1 MHMWYVLSSETLVTC
16 TTTDLLYT
24 HTDLLYTHTHVSNPA
39 VSIVVH
45 SQFTCVMERLVQ
57 QDTDPATLQRAR
69 NLALRTAFREVDR
82 DNNGALDCDELL
94 TLLRRVTL
102 THVSDYTH
110 SYYTFI
116 VHA

>member
-1 MHMWYVLSSETLVTC
+1 MHHC
-16 TTTDLLYT
+16 LLNVYT
-24 HTDLLYTHTHVSNPA
+24 RVPTFVSNFDA
-39 VSIVVH
+39 L
-45 SQFTCVMERLVQ
+45 QFTCVMERLVQ

-102 THVSDYTH
+102 THVSLTTRMVIIHTH
-110 SYYTFI
+110 IQCMYCMHSPLN
-116 VHA
+116 VQ

>member
-1 MHMWYVLSSETLVTC
+1 
-16 TTTDLLYT
+16 
-24 HTDLLYTHTHVSNPA
+24 
-39 VSIVVH
+39 
-45 SQFTCVMERLVQ
+45 VQ

-102 THVSDYTH
+102 THVSVILRTIITYSMQCICLH
-110 SYYTFI
+110 MSEF
-116 VHA
+116 

>member
-1 MHMWYVLSSETLVTC
+1 
-16 TTTDLLYT
+16 
-24 HTDLLYTHTHVSNPA
+24 
-39 VSIVVH
+39 
-45 SQFTCVMERLVQ
+45 MERLVQ

-102 THVSDYTH
+102 THVSVVIH
-110 SYYTFI
+110 MLFI
-116 VHA
+116 YSTSNSMHCMLYIESWFWCKYGMLLVQVRMSW